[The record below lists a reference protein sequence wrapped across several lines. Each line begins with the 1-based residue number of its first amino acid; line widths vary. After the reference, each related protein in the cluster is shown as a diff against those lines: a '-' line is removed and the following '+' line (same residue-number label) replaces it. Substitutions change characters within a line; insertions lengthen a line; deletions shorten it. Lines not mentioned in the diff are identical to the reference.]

1 MATKSFQTEF
11 TFNQKTGRKLATAL
25 DGSRKTD
32 INLSK
37 PVEFLTNKN
46 DKKKIN
52 DIIKDFD

>member
-11 TFNQKTGRKLATAL
+11 TFNQKTGRKLAIAL

>member
-11 TFNQKTGRKLATAL
+11 TFNQKSGKNLAYAL

-32 INLSK
+32 TKVSK
-37 PVEFLTNKN
+37 PIKFLTNKN

-52 DIIKDFD
+52 DIMKDFD